1 MSTRGLCRLA
11 ALGAALAVGAV
22 AALLIAPASGVG
34 SAASTPQRAVAR
46 AGHPL
51 APATPVDFDL
61 VLRLRERALARYAD
75 GLFAAS
81 SPLYGH
87 YLSPAQFGRRFGVG
101 TAALARLSVRLRRL
115 GLEAVLSYPQETSL
129 RVRATAAAVR
139 RVFGVTLRGYV
150 DPSGERYRA
159 PSGAPVVPPAL
170 AQWVSAVSGLDTRSY
185 ATLDSLPFAALRPV
199 DLATGYDIS
208 PLYGGSGEGKG
219 ETIAVLSIG
228 HVSLSDYA
236 YFSSQVGLPAG
247 PTPMVRVLSTPDKK
261 DTTEGDLDLET
272 VHAVAPQ
279 AQIVDYES
287 SWSSLPAAIN
297 TIADNN
303 AVSIVSASFSACD
316 GYTPSQ
322 GDELP
327 AGFRRDVEN
336 ALMAAALKGDSFFFA
351 TGDSGAYACEQATPS
366 DTTLSVGFPSDAPY
380 AVAVGGTVLSLNGSG
395 SYQSETGWQDDASNQ
410 GGGGGLNPFD
420 AAPPWQS
427 AVRVPGISNGK
438 RQTPDVSAAA
448 GAASPTLVYDRGD
461 GGFESVWGTSA
472 ATPFWAASMLLVAQY
487 VEHAGAGPLCFAA
500 PLLYAVAELSWVNP
514 PFHDVTVGGNRYY
527 NAGAGWDFATGWGS
541 PNVDNLATA
550 IVSYRRSHPLPS
562 TANACAAAGP

>member
-34 SAASTPQRAVAR
+34 SAASTPQREVAP

-500 PLLYAVAELSWVNP
+500 PLLYAVAERSRVDP
-514 PFHDVTVGGNRYY
+514 PFHDVSVGGNRYY

>member
-1 MSTRGLCRLA
+1 MSSRGLCRLA
-11 ALGAALAVGAV
+11 ALGAALAVVAVGAP
-22 AALLIAPASGVG
+22 LIAPASGVG
-34 SAASTPQRAVAR
+34 SAASRPQREVAP

-51 APATPVDFDL
+51 ALTTPVAFDL
-61 VLRLRERALARYAD
+61 VLRLRERALATYAD

-101 TAALARLSVRLRRL
+101 TAALARLSMRLRRL
-115 GLEAVLSYPQETSL
+115 GLEAVRSYPQETSL

-159 PSGAPVVPPAL
+159 ASGAPVVPPAL
-170 AQWVSAVSGLDTRSY
+170 APWVSAVSGLDTRSY

-247 PTPMVRVLSTPDKK
+247 PRPIVRVLSTPDKK

-272 VHAVAPQ
+272 VHSVAPQ
-279 AQIVDYES
+279 AQIVDYET

-303 AVSIVSASFSACD
+303 SISIVSASFSACD

-380 AVAVGGTVLSLNGSG
+380 AVAVGGTVLSLNGTG
-395 SYQSETGWQDDASNQ
+395 TYQSETGWQDDASNQ

-427 AVRVPGISNGK
+427 AVRVSGISNGK

-472 ATPFWAASMLLVAQY
+472 STPFWAASMLLVAQH
-487 VEHAGAGPLCFAA
+487 VEHEGAGPLCFAA
-500 PLLYAVAELSWVNP
+500 PLLYAIAELSWVNP

>member
-1 MSTRGLCRLA
+1 MSVRGLRGLG
-11 ALGAALAVGAV
+11 ALGAALVVVVVG
-22 AALLIAPASGVG
+22 ALLIAPASGVG
-34 SAASTPQRAVAR
+34 SAASRPQRAVAPD
-46 AGHPL
+46 GHQL

-61 VLRLRERALARYAD
+61 VLRLRERALAHYAD

-101 TAALARLSVRLRRL
+101 TTAVARLSMRLGRL
-115 GLEAVLSYPQETSL
+115 GLEAVRSYPQETAL
-129 RVRATAAAVR
+129 RVRATAAVVR

-159 PSGAPVVPPAL
+159 PSGAPVVPAAL
-170 AQWVSAVSGLDTRSY
+170 APWVSAVSGLDTRSY

-247 PTPMVRVLSTPDKK
+247 PTPLVRVLSTPDKK

-279 AQIVDYES
+279 AQIVDYET

-303 AVSIVSASFSACD
+303 AISIVSASFSACD
-316 GYTPSQ
+316 GYTPNQ

-327 AGFRRDVEN
+327 AGFRRDVES

-380 AVAVGGTVLSLNGSG
+380 AVAVGGTVLSLNGAG
-395 SYQSETGWQDDASNQ
+395 AYQSETGWQDDASNQ

-472 ATPFWAASMLLVAQY
+472 ATPFWAASMLLVAQRI
-487 VEHAGAGPLCFAA
+487 EQEGAGPLCFAA
-500 PLLYAVAELSWVNP
+500 PLLYAIAERSWVDP

-541 PNVDNLATA
+541 PNVNNLATA
-550 IVSYRRSHPLPS
+550 IVSYRLSHPLPS
-562 TANACAAAGP
+562 TANACAAAVP